1 MKSQKEAIY
10 NHLKSGKPITPIEAL
25 NRYGSFR
32 LGAIIHK
39 LRRAG
44 YEIETK
50 YITNKYG
57 NKFAEYK
64 MKQETFKPVSFIKKF
79 IWSWR

>member
-1 MKSQKEAIY
+1 MKSQKDAIY
-10 NHLKSGKPITPIEAL
+10 NHLKSGKSITPIEAL

-39 LRRAG
+39 LRREG

-64 MKQETFKPVSFIKKF
+64 MKQEPVSFKQVIKKF
-79 IWSWR
+79 IWR